1 MDLRSFIRS
10 LSERGLLQRVTEEVD
25 VILQLGEIARERRK
39 PLLFENLKGYPGF
52 SVFTNGLS
60 SPAAIAAAL
69 DLPPTVSRADLAR
82 EIAIRA
88 SLLIAP
94 AVVTNG
100 PVLQNVETSDVDL
113 SRLPVPHWH
122 PQDCGPYLGTWHI
135 NVTRDPE
142 SGERNVGVYRM
153 QLLGPK
159 HATVSTSPRSHLARH
174 FAKAESSNQS
184 LPMAVAIGV
193 SETTMMAAAAAT
205 PQGVDEFAL
214 AGAFS
219 KQPLRLVK
227 CRTIDLEVPADAE
240 IVIEGLIRCKARAV
254 DGPYMDYAGVPSVN
268 PLAFVFE
275 ATAIL
280 HRDDP
285 IFRGTSIGQPGA
297 EDHQLFAALAD
308 LSLVDFHNRRFKQRL
323 QSFLLRRRMFEAFQ
337 FTGRMNNP
345 LR

>member
-1 MDLRSFIRS
+1 MDLRSFLRS

-25 VILQLGEIARERRK
+25 VILQLGEIARERKK
-39 PLLFENLKGYPGF
+39 PILFENLKGYPGC
-52 SVFTNGLS
+52 SIFTNGLS

-69 DLPPTVSRADLAR
+69 QLPVVTSPEDLAR
-82 EIAIRA
+82 EIAKRA

-94 AVVTNG
+94 VVVTNG
-100 PVLQNVETSDVDL
+100 PVLQNVETNHVDL
-113 SRLPVPHWH
+113 NRLPVPHWH
-122 PQDCGPYLGTWHI
+122 PRDSGRYLGTWHI

-153 QLLGPK
+153 QLLDSK
-159 HATVSTSPRSHLARH
+159 HATVSTSPRSHLALH
-174 FAKAESSNQS
+174 VAKAEKANQP

-193 SETTMMAAAAAT
+193 SEATMMAAAAAT
-205 PQGVDEFAL
+205 PQGVDEFGL

-219 KQPLRLVK
+219 RQPLRLVK

-240 IVIEGLIRCKARAV
+240 IVIEGLIVSKARVV

-268 PLAFVFE
+268 PHAFVFK
-275 ATAIL
+275 ATALL
-280 HRDDP
+280 HRDAP

-323 QSFLLRRRMFEAFQ
+323 QSFLLRRRMFETFQ
-337 FTGRMNNP
+337 FMGRMNNP